1 MQNKLELSLSLTIG
15 WLNFA
20 ENKNAMLI
28 AANGAAIF
36 GILTLLRSDFVSN
49 QVFLIYIYQALSF
62 LFLSAVFCLISFI
75 PQVDIPW
82 LKAMHSQNENDNLLA
97 YADIANY
104 DSKLYLE
111 AIYKQAAVDINKID
125 PFEEDLAELIIS
137 YSRIAMRK
145 YSLFNLGVWN
155 MLSAIVTPVIA
166 LVIYFIRKN
175 QQGKAA
181 KKATKEQ

>member
-1 MQNKLELSLSLTIG
+1 MQKKLELSLSLTIG

-36 GILTLLRSDFVSN
+36 GIFTLLGGSSTLNTMYV
-49 QVFLIYIYQALSF
+49 IYIYQALLF
-62 LFLSAVFCLISFI
+62 LFLSAVFCLISFV

-82 LKAMHSQNENDNLLA
+82 LDSMHPPKEEDNLLA

-111 AIYKQAAVDINKID
+111 TMYKQETVDLKEIN
-125 PFEEDLAELIIS
+125 PFEENLAELIIL
-137 YSRIAMRK
+137 YSRIALRK
-145 YSLFNLGVWN
+145 YSLFNLGVWC

-166 LVIYFIRKN
+166 LGIYFIRKN
-175 QQGKAA
+175 YV
-181 KKATKEQ
+181 E

>member
-1 MQNKLELSLSLTIG
+1 MQKKLELSLSLTIG

-36 GILTLLRSDFVSN
+36 GIFTLLKSDPTLD
-49 QVFLIYIYQALSF
+49 LIYVAYIYQALLF
-62 LFLSAVFCLISFI
+62 LFLSAIFCLISFV
-75 PQVDIPW
+75 PQVNIPW
-82 LKAMHSQNENDNLLA
+82 LDSMHSQNEEDNLLA

-111 AIYKQAAVDINKID
+111 AIYKQGAVDMKEID
-125 PFEEDLAELIIS
+125 PFEEDLAELIIL

-145 YSLFNLGVWN
+145 YSLFNLGVWS
-155 MLSAIVTPVIA
+155 MICAIVTPVIA
-166 LVIYFIRKN
+166 LAIYFIRKN
-175 QQGKAA
+175 HVG
-181 KKATKEQ
+181 

>member
-1 MQNKLELSLSLTIG
+1 MQKKLELSLSLTIG

-36 GILTLLRSDFVSN
+36 AIFTLLGDSSTSTST
-49 QVFLIYIYQALSF
+49 LTSMYEIYIYQALLF
-62 LFLSAVFCLISFI
+62 LFLSAIYCLISFI

-82 LKAMHSQNENDNLLA
+82 LDSKRSPKEGDNLLA

-104 DSKLYLE
+104 DSKLYIE
-111 AIYKQAAVDINKID
+111 TMYKQAAVDLKEID
-125 PFEEDLAELIIS
+125 PFEEDLAELVIV

-145 YSLFNLGVWN
+145 YSLFNLGVWSV
-155 MLSAIVTPVIA
+155 LSAIVTPAIA
-166 LVIYFIRKN
+166 IGIYFIRKSYVK
-175 QQGKAA
+175 Q
-181 KKATKEQ
+181 

>member
-1 MQNKLELSLSLTIG
+1 MQKKLELSLSLTIG

-36 GILTLLRSDFVSN
+36 AILTLLGSSSTSN
-49 QVFLIYIYQALSF
+49 LMYVIYIYQSLLF
-62 LFLSAVFCLISFI
+62 LFLSAVFCLISFV

-82 LKAMHSQNENDNLLA
+82 LNSMHPPKDEDNLLA

-111 AIYKQAAVDINKID
+111 AMYKQEAVDLKEID
-125 PFEEDLAELIIS
+125 SFEEDLAELVIS

-145 YSLFNLGVWN
+145 YSLFNLGVWC
-155 MLSAIVTPVIA
+155 MISAIVTPVIA
-166 LVIYFIRKN
+166 LGIYFIRRN
-175 QQGKAA
+175 YIEA
-181 KKATKEQ
+181 

>member
-1 MQNKLELSLSLTIG
+1 MHKKLELSLSLTIG

-36 GILTLLRSDFVSN
+36 GIFTLLGSTSTSISMYE
-49 QVFLIYIYQALSF
+49 IYIYQALLF

-82 LKAMHSQNENDNLLA
+82 LNSKHLLKKEGNLLA
-97 YADIANY
+97 YADISNY

-111 AIYKQAAVDINKID
+111 TLYKQETVDLKEID

-137 YSRIAMRK
+137 YSRIALRK
-145 YSLFNLGVWN
+145 YSLFSLGVWC
-155 MLSAIVTPVIA
+155 MLSAIVTPIIA
-166 LVIYFIRKN
+166 LGIYFIRKN
-175 QQGKAA
+175 YVK
-181 KKATKEQ
+181 